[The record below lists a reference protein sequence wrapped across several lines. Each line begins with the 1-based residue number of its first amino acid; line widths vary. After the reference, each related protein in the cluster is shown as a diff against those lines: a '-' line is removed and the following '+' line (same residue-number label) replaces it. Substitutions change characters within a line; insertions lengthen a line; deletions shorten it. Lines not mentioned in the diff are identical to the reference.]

1 MTNNLK
7 DLKKELK
14 SFAKRVK
21 DFKYTDSALITFL
34 LTGMIGI
41 GEVSTNLFSK
51 ENEIEAQTKAINTSI
66 FDLKKD
72 FKRARQENDKLLR
85 NTNLELIQLM
95 EQGDH
100 VTKSPWSSWQ
110 YGANS
115 FYNDWQGRYK
125 GRGDKVKDVKY
136 TRSTGMDKYQYKKRG
151 QVTYGGSTEISFPI
165 EPNAAIPIAAALKP
179 IQPLAKNANLALKVD
194 ISNLPQFKPRTV
206 NDPVEPSAPVLP
218 TPGSF
223 NFSLTGV
230 SNGNG
235 GRTIAF
241 KKTNSNGAIESV
253 ISSGGNFNIVRQSN
267 GTMKYSFRKYSG
279 TSPWGTPEGSITT
292 TSWNNVDDD
301 GTTTS
306 FLGFQKL
313 VGDDSGYA
321 MGLTNTN
328 NLLTNVNNFTSG
340 TTPVIREFVHLDHH
354 SHVAAGGAIAGL
366 TSGTTDPNWDST
378 VSSGSNKTAVLA
390 AYNDVVNNVNA
401 TTLQNSKN
409 SSTASKTS
417 DLFFWMNSGRIVME
431 GKNNVV
437 TNNYDHNGTRN
448 SKSVAANIGDIK
460 IQPYHDNNGYFETSN
475 AVFSLSDGVNG
486 SFSTANN
493 AVRPNGHLAI
503 VYNGSTG
510 NIDLWTS
517 DSAYFLDADGERAMS
532 IINRGS
538 VNVYGQGSVG
548 TYFVKNFKKSIDLQF
563 VSSDFTFDNTKNA
576 VTNGSFKPMTIYGD
590 NSVGYFQNQVK
601 TTTEG
606 NFAVNIGSS
615 GVGNQSFTTNKTS
628 KITTVTGGETNGDL
642 ITNRSVNV
650 TDDAANAKNNPD
662 YIRNSF
668 GILSSSPMTLTS
680 HQIKIYDKTENN
692 VGVMP
697 NANVALDL
705 GGGSI
710 TLEGGNTSK
719 NNVGIYIGSNGG
731 SVKSTGVI
739 DVNNG
744 IGNLAI
750 AAIKNSGA
758 TDVEV
763 NKVNATGT
771 KNSVL
776 IYASNSAKVKADE
789 LNVSGATVENDANT
803 TNKKNSG
810 AVYATTGAKVTINRA
825 GTAAPA
831 TPNIEITGTEF
842 TDQKGTYTGFGLY
855 SNKATIDAQK
865 NNIKVSNA
873 GAAIV
878 SIDGSSTIDLT
889 DSKVEYNGPGY
900 AFFSKNNGNINFTSG
915 TLTLRGNATGYSL
928 PVSGGSPITLTN
940 ATINAFS
947 NDVIV
952 MNLKGVTTYNTSGSK
967 VNGTPLT
974 SFLPTNPINYTEGS
988 TTYNGFKY
996 TVLDDVDVN
1005 IDSAIDKSNSTSTS
1019 DDYIF
1024 SRRVLFQNSRL
1035 NAQANVS
1042 ANLNTKQLS
1051 EIDSSLNMPVG
1062 LAISASS
1069 KSTKTSTT
1077 GITVSN
1083 GVTIESDRTDA
1094 GAGAVG
1100 LYANYGF
1107 INNDGNINV
1116 EQGTGAT
1123 PNAANDNAV
1132 GIYAT
1137 NSTAVNNQANGNI
1150 KVDGKKSIGI
1160 LGLSYRLDDSG
1171 NPVTNAEPFANNPLT
1186 DTTGIVNIVNNGNI
1200 EMNVNDAATSSGTL
1214 GIYIKNNS
1222 LGTGA
1227 YQRTVAQTTAT
1238 NNKTIT
1244 MHGGDN
1250 AIAMAASNGTLTN
1263 AATGTINIEN
1273 SKSAGMFGEESSIL
1287 NNAGTINV
1295 AVTTPAPV
1303 GSESIGMFTQ
1313 DVNTPITTSGTINV
1327 GKNSYGIYGRNVNMN
1342 GGTISVDDNGLGIY
1356 STGPN
1361 VALNSGTINVANN
1374 NAVGVYVQDDK
1385 ASPTPINITGNVNM
1399 NVGSN
1404 QSFGYSLIT
1413 TKPVN
1418 LTTGAGTTATVGDK
1432 SVYIYS
1438 ASPIQAG
1445 SLITNN
1451 STVTTTG
1458 NNGYAIYSLQDAVN
1472 NGTLNLG
1479 SGVGNIGLYSTGGT
1493 ITNTGAINVGP
1504 SNTMTKEFGIGMA
1517 TGYYNDTTTP
1527 PSISNEGTIV
1537 NKGVINVTTPNS
1549 IGMYAV
1555 GSGSKAINETT
1566 GLINLSGPNTIGMY
1580 IDQGATGINY
1590 GTIKTVATGAKMKGV
1605 VLANGGILK
1614 NYGNIEITGPDTMGV
1629 YSDGTGVVTMP
1640 YAEDTDSTRGVTG
1653 HNNSDKAVY
1662 IASATDEKP
1671 EGSVIIKTPPKA
1683 NPQSVM
1689 VRKPDGTLE
1698 SVAIENVDTN
1708 KATPDATVVEVRAG
1722 DSTLL
1727 NDPFKTFD
1735 LNTFSQKGQT
1745 GEITS
1750 LAMYIDT
1757 SGINFTHPIQG
1768 LHYLSGLTDINLIV
1782 GTEATQYSNAKAIEI
1797 GDNILK
1803 PYNDALTGI
1812 TGTLNVNS
1820 SSLTWLAQPV
1830 RNAAGNAIDRVYL
1843 VKVPYTDFASEKD
1856 PDTKNF
1862 LDGLEQRYGVDD
1874 YGDRGERERI
1884 VFNKLNDI
1892 GKGETHIFAQA
1903 VNEMKGYQYSN
1914 TQQRINETGSLL
1926 DKEFTYLH
1934 DQWRNPSKQN
1944 NKIKVFGMRNE
1955 YNTDTAG
1962 VIDNVSNSYGV
1973 AYVHEDE
1980 AVTMGNSQGWYAGA
1994 VNNYYKFK
2002 DLGGSR
2008 ENQTMIKAGIFKT
2021 MSPAG
2026 DHNGNLRWTIAG
2038 DVFAGKNE
2046 MKRRFWVVDD
2056 TFSAKSDYYSYG
2068 AALKTDIGYDIRTSE
2083 RTHIRPYGALKLEY
2097 GRFTDIK
2104 EKDGEIRLKV
2114 DGNDYVS
2121 VKPEAGVEFKYVQPL
2136 AVRTNLSVG
2145 LTAAYTNELGK
2156 INELNKAKVR
2166 YTTADWYNLKNEK
2179 EDRRG
2184 SGKFDLNVGV
2194 DNTRFG
2200 VTANL
2205 GYDTKGENIRG
2216 GLGFRLIY

>member
-165 EPNAAIPIAAALKP
+165 EPNAAIPIAASLKP

-194 ISNLPQFKPRTV
+194 LSGLPAFEPTTV
-206 NDPVEPSAPVLP
+206 AAPVAPSIAAPNPNISVELSI
-218 TPGSF
+218 TSDSRGSGESTRAF
-223 NFSLTGV
+223 GGTGESAFESVAVTEGKLTIESEG
-230 SNGNG
+230 NGNYVRKHTYHATDVVVKQIRSG
-235 GRTIAF
+235 
-241 KKTNSNGAIESV
+241 SV
-253 ISSGGNFNIVRQSN
+253 TSSISSFAYGTKYGG
-267 GTMKYSFRKYSG
+267 
-279 TSPWGTPEGSITT
+279 
-292 TSWNNVDDD
+292 
-301 GTTTS
+301 
-306 FLGFQKL
+306 
-313 VGDDSGYA
+313 
-321 MGLTNTN
+321 
-328 NLLTNVNNFTSG
+328 
-340 TTPVIREFVHLDHH
+340 DH
-354 SHVAAGGAIAGL
+354 I
-366 TSGTTDPNWDST
+366 
-378 VSSGSNKTAVLA
+378 SGSNT
-390 AYNDVVNNVNA
+390 Y
-401 TTLQNSKN
+401 
-409 SSTASKTS
+409 STGNQA
-417 DLFFWMNSGRIVME
+417 FF
-431 GKNNVV
+431 
-437 TNNYDHNGTRN
+437 
-448 SKSVAANIGDIK
+448 
-460 IQPYHDNNGYFETSN
+460 Q
-475 AVFSLSDGVNG
+475 VNG
-486 SFSTANN
+486 SGKFGITLNN
-493 AVRPNGHLAI
+493 ATIDYNSVSATDNDYMAELVHQDVHGGSKMADVQTALTTAGMGSYNTTVFDDIKNTNAI
-503 VYNGSTG
+503 SLNINNDDFYNVFANTG
-510 NIDLWTS
+510 NITIR
-517 DSAYFLDADGERAMS
+517 GEKA
-532 IINRGS
+532 I
-538 VNVYGQGSVG
+538 
-548 TYFVKNFKKSIDLQF
+548 
-563 VSSDFTFDNTKNA
+563 FTHSYKHDDHNT
-576 VTNGSFKPMTIYGD
+576 
-590 NSVGYFQNQVK
+590 
-601 TTTEG
+601 
-606 NFAVNIGSS
+606 
-615 GVGNQSFTTNKTS
+615 
-628 KITTVTGGETNGDL
+628 GETNGVVFNAGKVLLKKREDGKNETQHAVFLVSKDSYVTYGNNEISNQYFYNTGDVTAQTDNTAMFLFVPSNSYPGPGGGIGHRPISVINKGSLNLTGNTTAGIFVNNGNTGVDL
-642 ITNRSVNV
+642 FLNFSDGKSSGSHLQLAHSESANNSKYYNGITGGITNRTTAENSHPLTISGKSSAGLYLPNKGTVVTGQFAVDIQTPGTPQVGLTPSTGSAGIYSVADV
-650 TDDAANAKNNPD
+650 DLQGH
-662 YIRNSF
+662 YIKLGGS
-668 GILSSSPMTLTS
+668 
-680 HQIKIYDKTENN
+680 YN
-692 VGVMP
+692 VGVYP
-697 NANVALDL
+697 APYNGTSNDADIYL
-705 GGGSI
+705 GAGSI
-710 TLEGGNTSK
+710 RLEGGNNNTGIVVKDNYGNVYSESEMVLK
-719 NNVGIYIGSNGG
+719 GGNNNVAIYASKHNSGSSAAVDYDVMVKSIETDTDAMEDGVFVYTESGAKVKTDAAAGGLKIKGKISNGNPVYDG
-731 SVKSTGVI
+731 GTLS
-739 DVNNG
+739 
-744 IGNLAI
+744 
-750 AAIKNSGA
+750 KNSGGVYA
-758 TDVEV
+758 KSGSEVDISQSGSTFGHGTGEYNIDITGARAKDKAGNDTDVYAGFGLFADNATIKANQNIV
-763 NKVNATGT
+763 KATNTAVGAAATGT
-771 KNSVL
+771 NGKVILRDGGVDYEGSG
-776 IYASNSAKVKADE
+776 YA
-789 LNVSGATVENDANT
+789 
-803 TNKKNSG
+803 
-810 AVYATTGAKVTINRA
+810 
-825 GTAAPA
+825 
-831 TPNIEITGTEF
+831 
-842 TDQKGTYTGFGLY
+842 LY
-855 SNKATIDAQK
+855 S
-865 NNIKVSNA
+865 
-873 GAAIV
+873 
-878 SIDGSSTIDLT
+878 DGSGQI
-889 DSKVEYNGPGY
+889 EFQG
-900 AFFSKNNGNINFTSG
+900 G
-915 TLTLRGNATGYSL
+915 TLTLGGNATGYIRDMANPNTVQFDNKTNIDVKSDGVILMDLRGISSL
-928 PVSGGSPITLTN
+928 DSLNLDNKFRGAGGFLSGANITPGS
-940 ATINAFS
+940 NAFKYKYA
-947 NDVIV
+947 VIDGITFNV
-952 MNLKGVTTYNTSGSK
+952 NSDLDKG
-967 VNGTPLT
+967 
-974 SFLPTNPINYTEGS
+974 
-988 TTYNGFKY
+988 
-996 TVLDDVDVN
+996 D
-1005 IDSAIDKSNSTSTS
+1005 ATSTS
-1019 DDYIF
+1019 DGYIYA
-1024 SRRVLFQNSRL
+1024 RRLLLQNSEINV
-1035 NAQANVS
+1035 NAGKNVT
-1042 ANLNTKQLS
+1042 ANL
-1051 EIDSSLNMPVG
+1051 SSADLTSIGGANIPVG
-1062 LAISASS
+1062 IAVAASS
-1069 KSTKTSTT
+1069 NSKVPANNKT
-1077 GITVSN
+1077 G
-1083 GVTIESDRTDA
+1083 
-1094 GAGAVG
+1094 
-1100 LYANYGF
+1100 
-1107 INNDGNINV
+1107 INNDGNVTVNRTDSGNGGVGLYVNYGHINNNASGKV
-1116 EQGTGAT
+1116 EVEAT
-1123 PNAANDNAV
+1123 KNNPHAV
-1132 GIYAT
+1132 GIYGT
-1137 NSTAVNNQANGNI
+1137 NSTPIVNAG
-1150 KVDGKKSIGI
+1150 KVTVGGDKSFGI
-1160 LGLSYRLDDSG
+1160 LGLSYRINNAGVRVDPTTEAYYDPALAAAPNNKYGKVDI
-1171 NPVTNAEPFANNPLT
+1171 TNASGGEITMNK
-1186 DTTGIVNIVNNGNI
+1186 DTAV
-1200 EMNVNDAATSSGTL
+1200 
-1214 GIYIKNNS
+1214 GIYAYNNS
-1222 LGTGA
+1222 LGIGNNNERGA
-1227 YQRTVAQTTAT
+1227 GDVKAT
-1238 NNKTIT
+1238 NAAGGTIT
-1244 MHGGDN
+1244 MNGGN
-1250 AIAMAASNGTLTN
+1250 NSIAMGTSRGTLT
-1263 AATGTINIEN
+1263 
-1273 SKSAGMFGEESSIL
+1273 
-1287 NNAGTINV
+1287 NAGTINV
-1295 AVTTPAPV
+1295 NGTVSAGMYATDKSSMENTSTGVINVAATTV

-1313 DVNTPITTSGTINV
+1313 DIDTPITTSGTINV

-1884 VFNKLNDI
+1884 VFNKLNGI

>member
-115 FYNDWQGRYK
+115 FYNDWHGHYK

-179 IQPLAKNANLALKVD
+179 IPPTTRNVNLALKVD
-194 ISNLPQFKPRTV
+194 LSGLPAFEPTTV
-206 NDPVEPSAPVLP
+206 MPPVTPKINAPNPQLTINVSV
-218 TPGSF
+218 PGHSRGSGEAF
-223 NFSLTGV
+223 RAFQDNGDSIVESTGIT
-230 SNGNG
+230 G
-235 GRTIAF
+235 GKIKIKR
-241 KKTNSNGAIESV
+241 
-253 ISSGGNFNIVRQSN
+253 SN
-267 GTMKYSFRKYSG
+267 GTSYDYVATGVKVLDINGESPV
-279 TSPWGTPEGSITT
+279 TS
-292 TSWNNVDDD
+292 V
-301 GTTTS
+301 
-306 FLGFQKL
+306 
-313 VGDDSGYA
+313 
-321 MGLTNTN
+321 
-328 NLLTNVNNFTSG
+328 
-340 TTPVIREFVHLDHH
+340 
-354 SHVAAGGAIAGL
+354 AGGL
-366 TSGTTDPNWDST
+366 GTI
-378 VSSGSNKTAVLA
+378 
-390 AYNDVVNNVNA
+390 YNPFNH
-401 TTLQNSKN
+401 TN
-409 SSTASKTS
+409 SSA
-417 DLFFWMNSGRIVME
+417 
-431 GKNNVV
+431 
-437 TNNYDHNGTRN
+437 
-448 SKSVAANIGDIK
+448 
-460 IQPYHDNNGYFETSN
+460 
-475 AVFSLSDGVNG
+475 
-486 SFSTANN
+486 TANN
-493 AVRPNGHLAI
+493 AFFQINGDHSGVLHAMTTNNSDI
-503 VYNGSTG
+503 DYVVLDDGDTIQELVHQDVHDG
-510 NIDLWTS
+510 VDKAKVEIQLTKAGVTNIS
-517 DSAYFLDADGERAMS
+517 
-532 IINRGS
+532 
-538 VNVYGQGSVG
+538 
-548 TYFVKNFKKSIDLQF
+548 
-563 VSSDFTFDNTKNA
+563 SSDFDDVYNTNAYVVSKLVDDRYNVFANGGTVNIEGPHSVFSNSYKHVSGVHGQGVIMNGGTINLNGTDKNRAIFSVTEDTDDTDMAGTQYYYNTGTLNVNSSESA
-576 VTNGSFKPMTIYGD
+576 VLATSPNKKRPVAFINRNSINLNSSNSAGILIGLDGNTDTGINLHLNFSDAKSTRAQTQISATNYKSDDMPDSKNKNLYVNALDTKGIVDRATAVSKSHPLVVKGSSSAGIYTSTR
-590 NSVGYFQNQVK
+590 NSFINGQ
-601 TTTEG
+601 
-606 NFAVNIGSS
+606 FAVN
-615 GVGNQSFTTNKTS
+615 
-628 KITTVTGGETNGDL
+628 
-642 ITNRSVNV
+642 
-650 TDDAANAKNNPD
+650 
-662 YIRNSF
+662 
-668 GILSSSPMTLTS
+668 LSSTS
-680 HQIKIYDKTENN
+680 SSSAGIYSSSSMDLQGHYIKVEGSNN
-692 VGVMP
+692 VGVYP
-697 NANVALDL
+697 IDTSTYFL
-705 GGGSI
+705 GNGSI
-710 TLEGGNTSK
+710 ELTGGVKNTGIVINHSATGIPKVANGYVYSASEMVLNGGKENMAIYAEGHGTNTNDVVVKSIETGTDTQDNVFVFADNGAKVRVGLKTGGATPTVDGGLKVKANLSTNPTYNATAGTLSS
-719 NNVGIYIGSNGG
+719 NVGGVYAKGTN
-731 SVKSTGVI
+731 TGV
-739 DVNNG
+739 DVSLTKATTDYNVDITGKVASNNPNVYG
-744 IGNLAI
+744 GFGLFAQNG
-750 AAIKNSGA
+750 AAIKADYNKIKATDTGVGVAAVGTNSNIDLTKGEVNYAGSGYALYTSDSGDITLNDGNLVLGGNAVGYIKDTGPNGVRMNTGSKIDVQSDGVILMDLRVPGPLNSTNLDNQFTGGTGYLSGA
-758 TDVEV
+758 TI
-763 NKVNATGT
+763 T
-771 KNSVL
+771 
-776 IYASNSAKVKADE
+776 
-789 LNVSGATVENDANT
+789 AN
-803 TNKKNSG
+803 
-810 AVYATTGAKVTINRA
+810 
-825 GTAAPA
+825 
-831 TPNIEITGTEF
+831 
-842 TDQKGTYTGFGLY
+842 
-855 SNKATIDAQK
+855 SNKYKYKYA
-865 NNIKVSNA
+865 V
-873 GAAIV
+873 
-878 SIDGSSTIDLT
+878 IDG
-889 DSKVEYNGPGY
+889 
-900 AFFSKNNGNINFTSG
+900 
-915 TLTLRGNATGYSL
+915 
-928 PVSGGSPITLTN
+928 IT
-940 ATINAFS
+940 F
-947 NDVIV
+947 
-952 MNLKGVTTYNTSGSK
+952 
-967 VNGTPLT
+967 
-974 SFLPTNPINYTEGS
+974 
-988 TTYNGFKY
+988 
-996 TVLDDVDVN
+996 N
-1005 IDSAIDKSNSTSTS
+1005 IDSDIDKGDSTSTS
-1019 DDYIF
+1019 DGYVF
-1024 SRRVLFQNSRL
+1024 TRRLLLQNSEINV
-1035 NAQANVS
+1035 NAGKNVT
-1042 ANLNTKQLS
+1042 ANL
-1051 EIDSSLNMPVG
+1051 SSADLTSIGGANIPVG
-1062 LAISASS
+1062 LAIAASS
-1069 KSTKTSTT
+1069 KSKVPANNKT
-1077 GITVSN
+1077 G
-1083 GVTIESDRTDA
+1083 
-1094 GAGAVG
+1094 
-1100 LYANYGF
+1100 
-1107 INNDGNINV
+1107 INNDGNVTVNRTDSGNGGVGLYVNYGHINNNASGKV
-1116 EQGTGAT
+1116 EVETT
-1123 PNAANDNAV
+1123 KNNPHAV
-1132 GIYAT
+1132 GIYGT
-1137 NSTAVNNQANGNI
+1137 NSTPIVNAG
-1150 KVDGKKSIGI
+1150 KVTVGGDKSFGI
-1160 LGLSYRLDDSG
+1160 LGLSYRINNAGVRVDPTTEAYYDPALAAAPNNKYGKVDI
-1171 NPVTNAEPFANNPLT
+1171 TNASGGEITMNK
-1186 DTTGIVNIVNNGNI
+1186 DTAV
-1200 EMNVNDAATSSGTL
+1200 
-1214 GIYIKNNS
+1214 GIYAYNNS
-1222 LGTGA
+1222 LGIGNNNERA
-1227 YQRTVAQTTAT
+1227 ASDVKAT
-1238 NNKTIT
+1238 NAAGGTIT
-1244 MHGGDN
+1244 MNGGN
-1250 AIAMAASNGTLTN
+1250 NSIAMGTSRGTLT
-1263 AATGTINIEN
+1263 
-1273 SKSAGMFGEESSIL
+1273 
-1287 NNAGTINV
+1287 NAGTINV
-1295 AVTTPAPV
+1295 NGTVSAGMYATDKSSMENTSTGVINVAVTTV

-1313 DVNTPITTSGTINV
+1313 DIDTPITTSGTINV

-2068 AALKTDIGYDIRTSE
+2068 AALKTDLGYDIRTSE

>member
-165 EPNAAIPIAAALKP
+165 EPNAAIPIAASLKP
-179 IQPLAKNANLALKVD
+179 IPPTTRNVNLALKVD
-194 ISNLPQFKPRTV
+194 LSGLPAFEPTTV
-206 NDPVEPSAPVLP
+206 MPPVTPSITAPNPSINPVLNIQG
-218 TPGSF
+218 GSRGSEESTLA
-223 NFSLTGV
+223 FSTSGDAVFESVAVTSGYLDVKMYGNEQYNRTSKYDATGV
-230 SNGNG
+230 MVKDIQATPS
-235 GRTIAF
+235 TI
-241 KKTNSNGAIESV
+241 NSKDAN
-253 ISSGGNFNIVRQSN
+253 
-267 GTMKYSFRKYSG
+267 
-279 TSPWGTPEGSITT
+279 
-292 TSWNNVDDD
+292 
-301 GTTTS
+301 
-306 FLGFQKL
+306 FLGFNSVTTHSGFSSSSNNAFFQ
-313 VGDDSGYA
+313 VNGDRHFGITINGAKIDYVAIGPFNGYPDDLA
-321 MGLTNTN
+321 EVVHQDMHE
-328 NLLTNVNNFTSG
+328 G
-340 TTPVIREFVHLDHH
+340 TT
-354 SHVAAGGAIAGL
+354 
-366 TSGTTDPNWDST
+366 
-378 VSSGSNKTAVLA
+378 
-390 AYNDVVNNVNA
+390 
-401 TTLQNSKN
+401 
-409 SSTASKTS
+409 
-417 DLFFWMNSGRIVME
+417 
-431 GKNNVV
+431 
-437 TNNYDHNGTRN
+437 
-448 SKSVAANIGDIK
+448 
-460 IQPYHDNNGYFETSN
+460 
-475 AVFSLSDGVNG
+475 
-486 SFSTANN
+486 
-493 AVRPNGHLAI
+493 
-503 VYNGSTG
+503 
-510 NIDLWTS
+510 
-517 DSAYFLDADGERAMS
+517 
-532 IINRGS
+532 S
-538 VNVYGQGSVG
+538 VNVENAIGKAALTDITKSDFQDITKIVMTNDKPDMYGLFANSGEINISG
-548 TYFVKNFKKSIDLQF
+548 PKSI
-563 VSSDFTFDNTKNA
+563 FTNSYNHGGGNGVILNA
-576 VTNGSFKPMTIYGD
+576 GKINLNGSDT
-590 NSVGYFQNQVK
+590 NR
-601 TTTEG
+601 
-606 NFAVNIGSS
+606 AVFLLSPAVSNNS
-615 GVGNQSFTTNKTS
+615 GVGNQYKAYQQYYNTSNGSVNMQPSNSAMFLLVPSYKRPVSITNKGSMTLDGDSSVGIFANNGSTGVNLNLNFSTATS
-628 KITTVTGGETNGDL
+628 AGTTALSGHSETGNNGNSINGLTGGITSRATALTDAKVMTVKGKSSAGIYMPNNSSFIHGQFAVDVQTQATIPTEGSAGIYSKSPIDLQGHYIKLTNGKYNVG
-642 ITNRSVNV
+642 TYPVNGAV
-650 TDDAANAKNNPD
+650 HYLGAGSIELNGGENNTGIVAKNNG
-662 YIRNSF
+662 RVFSE
-668 GILSSSPMTLTS
+668 SEMALT
-680 HQIKIYDKTENN
+680 
-692 VGVMP
+692 
-697 NANVALDL
+697 
-705 GGGSI
+705 GG
-710 TLEGGNTSK
+710 K
-719 NNVGIYIGSNGG
+719 NNVAIYAEGHTGNVNDVEVKSIETVGAPQEDSVFIYAQGGAKVKTDAAAGGLKIKGTISAGTNNFSSGTSKLDKNVGGVYANGG
-731 SVKSTGVI
+731 GNSSYTTDISQTKTNTFMGANDYNIDITGAAATNNSNVYAGFGIFANNSKVNAEYNKVKATNTGVAVAATSGGYVNLDHGEANYTGSGYALYTEGNGDITLNDGNLVLGGNAVGYIKDTGSGSHGVHMNTGSKIDVQSDGVILMDLRVPGPLNSTNLDNQFTASTGY
-739 DVNNG
+739 
-744 IGNLAI
+744 L
-750 AAIKNSGA
+750 SGA
-758 TDVEV
+758 TI
-763 NKVNATGT
+763 T
-771 KNSVL
+771 
-776 IYASNSAKVKADE
+776 
-789 LNVSGATVENDANT
+789 AN
-803 TNKKNSG
+803 
-810 AVYATTGAKVTINRA
+810 
-825 GTAAPA
+825 
-831 TPNIEITGTEF
+831 
-842 TDQKGTYTGFGLY
+842 
-855 SNKATIDAQK
+855 SNKYKYKYA
-865 NNIKVSNA
+865 V
-873 GAAIV
+873 
-878 SIDGSSTIDLT
+878 IDG
-889 DSKVEYNGPGY
+889 
-900 AFFSKNNGNINFTSG
+900 
-915 TLTLRGNATGYSL
+915 
-928 PVSGGSPITLTN
+928 IT
-940 ATINAFS
+940 F
-947 NDVIV
+947 
-952 MNLKGVTTYNTSGSK
+952 
-967 VNGTPLT
+967 
-974 SFLPTNPINYTEGS
+974 
-988 TTYNGFKY
+988 
-996 TVLDDVDVN
+996 N
-1005 IDSAIDKSNSTSTS
+1005 IDSDIDKGDSTSTS
-1019 DDYIF
+1019 DGYVF
-1024 SRRVLFQNSRL
+1024 TRRLLLQNSEINV
-1035 NAQANVS
+1035 NAGKNVT
-1042 ANLNTKQLS
+1042 ANL
-1051 EIDSSLNMPVG
+1051 SSADLTSIGGPQIPVG
-1062 LAISASS
+1062 LAIAASS
-1069 KSTKTSTT
+1069 NSKVPANNKT
-1077 GITVSN
+1077 G
-1083 GVTIESDRTDA
+1083 
-1094 GAGAVG
+1094 
-1100 LYANYGF
+1100 
-1107 INNDGNINV
+1107 INNDGNVTVNRTDSGNGGVGLYVNYGHINNNASGKV
-1116 EQGTGAT
+1116 EVETT
-1123 PNAANDNAV
+1123 KNNPHAV
-1132 GIYAT
+1132 GIYGT
-1137 NSTAVNNQANGNI
+1137 NSTPIVNAG
-1150 KVDGKKSIGI
+1150 KVTVGGDKSFGI
-1160 LGLSYRLDDSG
+1160 LGLSYRIDNSG
-1171 NPVTNAEPFANNPLT
+1171 TRVDPTTEAYYDPALAAAPNNKYGRVDITNASGGEITMNK
-1186 DTTGIVNIVNNGNI
+1186 DTAV
-1200 EMNVNDAATSSGTL
+1200 
-1214 GIYIKNNS
+1214 GIYAYNNS
-1222 LGTGA
+1222 LGIGNNNERGA
-1227 YQRTVAQTTAT
+1227 GDVKAT
-1238 NNKTIT
+1238 NAAGGTIT
-1244 MHGGDN
+1244 MNGGN
-1250 AIAMAASNGTLTN
+1250 NSIAMGTSRGTLT
-1263 AATGTINIEN
+1263 
-1273 SKSAGMFGEESSIL
+1273 
-1287 NNAGTINV
+1287 NAGTINV
-1295 AVTTPAPV
+1295 NGTVSAGMYATDKSSMENTSTGVINVAATKV
-1303 GSESIGMFTQ
+1303 RSESIGMFTQ
-1313 DVNTPITTSGTINV
+1313 DVDTPITTSGTINV

-1385 ASPTPINITGNVNM
+1385 VSPTPINITGNVNM

-1451 STVTTTG
+1451 STVNTTG

-1504 SNTMTKEFGIGMA
+1504 SNTTTKEFGIGMA

-1782 GTEATQYSNAKAIEI
+1782 GSEATQYSNAKAIEI

-2046 MKRRFWVVDD
+2046 MKRRFWIVDD

>member
-1 MTNNLK
+1 
-7 DLKKELK
+7 
-14 SFAKRVK
+14 
-21 DFKYTDSALITFL
+21 
-34 LTGMIGI
+34 
-41 GEVSTNLFSK
+41 
-51 ENEIEAQTKAINTSI
+51 
-66 FDLKKD
+66 
-72 FKRARQENDKLLR
+72 
-85 NTNLELIQLM
+85 
-95 EQGDH
+95 
-100 VTKSPWSSWQ
+100 
-110 YGANS
+110 
-115 FYNDWQGRYK
+115 
-125 GRGDKVKDVKY
+125 
-136 TRSTGMDKYQYKKRG
+136 
-151 QVTYGGSTEISFPI
+151 
-165 EPNAAIPIAAALKP
+165 
-179 IQPLAKNANLALKVD
+179 
-194 ISNLPQFKPRTV
+194 
-206 NDPVEPSAPVLP
+206 
-218 TPGSF
+218 
-223 NFSLTGV
+223 
-230 SNGNG
+230 
-235 GRTIAF
+235 
-241 KKTNSNGAIESV
+241 
-253 ISSGGNFNIVRQSN
+253 
-267 GTMKYSFRKYSG
+267 
-279 TSPWGTPEGSITT
+279 
-292 TSWNNVDDD
+292 
-301 GTTTS
+301 
-306 FLGFQKL
+306 
-313 VGDDSGYA
+313 
-321 MGLTNTN
+321 
-328 NLLTNVNNFTSG
+328 
-340 TTPVIREFVHLDHH
+340 
-354 SHVAAGGAIAGL
+354 
-366 TSGTTDPNWDST
+366 
-378 VSSGSNKTAVLA
+378 
-390 AYNDVVNNVNA
+390 
-401 TTLQNSKN
+401 
-409 SSTASKTS
+409 
-417 DLFFWMNSGRIVME
+417 
-431 GKNNVV
+431 
-437 TNNYDHNGTRN
+437 
-448 SKSVAANIGDIK
+448 
-460 IQPYHDNNGYFETSN
+460 
-475 AVFSLSDGVNG
+475 
-486 SFSTANN
+486 
-493 AVRPNGHLAI
+493 
-503 VYNGSTG
+503 
-510 NIDLWTS
+510 
-517 DSAYFLDADGERAMS
+517 
-532 IINRGS
+532 
-538 VNVYGQGSVG
+538 
-548 TYFVKNFKKSIDLQF
+548 
-563 VSSDFTFDNTKNA
+563 
-576 VTNGSFKPMTIYGD
+576 
-590 NSVGYFQNQVK
+590 
-601 TTTEG
+601 
-606 NFAVNIGSS
+606 
-615 GVGNQSFTTNKTS
+615 
-628 KITTVTGGETNGDL
+628 
-642 ITNRSVNV
+642 
-650 TDDAANAKNNPD
+650 
-662 YIRNSF
+662 
-668 GILSSSPMTLTS
+668 
-680 HQIKIYDKTENN
+680 
-692 VGVMP
+692 
-697 NANVALDL
+697 
-705 GGGSI
+705 
-710 TLEGGNTSK
+710 
-719 NNVGIYIGSNGG
+719 
-731 SVKSTGVI
+731 
-739 DVNNG
+739 
-744 IGNLAI
+744 
-750 AAIKNSGA
+750 
-758 TDVEV
+758 
-763 NKVNATGT
+763 
-771 KNSVL
+771 
-776 IYASNSAKVKADE
+776 
-789 LNVSGATVENDANT
+789 
-803 TNKKNSG
+803 
-810 AVYATTGAKVTINRA
+810 
-825 GTAAPA
+825 
-831 TPNIEITGTEF
+831 
-842 TDQKGTYTGFGLY
+842 
-855 SNKATIDAQK
+855 
-865 NNIKVSNA
+865 
-873 GAAIV
+873 
-878 SIDGSSTIDLT
+878 
-889 DSKVEYNGPGY
+889 
-900 AFFSKNNGNINFTSG
+900 
-915 TLTLRGNATGYSL
+915 
-928 PVSGGSPITLTN
+928 
-940 ATINAFS
+940 
-947 NDVIV
+947 
-952 MNLKGVTTYNTSGSK
+952 
-967 VNGTPLT
+967 
-974 SFLPTNPINYTEGS
+974 
-988 TTYNGFKY
+988 
-996 TVLDDVDVN
+996 
-1005 IDSAIDKSNSTSTS
+1005 
-1019 DDYIF
+1019 
-1024 SRRVLFQNSRL
+1024 
-1035 NAQANVS
+1035 
-1042 ANLNTKQLS
+1042 
-1051 EIDSSLNMPVG
+1051 
-1062 LAISASS
+1062 
-1069 KSTKTSTT
+1069 
-1077 GITVSN
+1077 
-1083 GVTIESDRTDA
+1083 
-1094 GAGAVG
+1094 
-1100 LYANYGF
+1100 
-1107 INNDGNINV
+1107 
-1116 EQGTGAT
+1116 
-1123 PNAANDNAV
+1123 
-1132 GIYAT
+1132 
-1137 NSTAVNNQANGNI
+1137 
-1150 KVDGKKSIGI
+1150 
-1160 LGLSYRLDDSG
+1160 
-1171 NPVTNAEPFANNPLT
+1171 
-1186 DTTGIVNIVNNGNI
+1186 
-1200 EMNVNDAATSSGTL
+1200 
-1214 GIYIKNNS
+1214 
-1222 LGTGA
+1222 
-1227 YQRTVAQTTAT
+1227 
-1238 NNKTIT
+1238 
-1244 MHGGDN
+1244 
-1250 AIAMAASNGTLTN
+1250 
-1263 AATGTINIEN
+1263 
-1273 SKSAGMFGEESSIL
+1273 
-1287 NNAGTINV
+1287 
-1295 AVTTPAPV
+1295 
-1303 GSESIGMFTQ
+1303 MFTQ
-1313 DVNTPITTSGTINV
+1313 DINTPITTSGTINV

-1566 GLINLSGPNTIGMY
+1566 GVINLSGPNTIGMY

-2068 AALKTDIGYDIRTSE
+2068 AALKTDLGYDIRTSE

>member
-179 IQPLAKNANLALKVD
+179 IPPTTRNVNLALKVD
-194 ISNLPQFKPRTV
+194 LSGLPAFEPATVMPPVTPSIDAPNPNINLSLNIKGNSRGSYEARRAFNTNGQAVFSDVAVTKGRFEVETDGLGEVNRTSKFSANNVEVVQIYNNNTLNDSPAVVGGTTYGYGANQTIPTKITSVRNNAFFQVNGNTSSGPSFGITLNGADVDYVATNNVNHSTSNGDMAELVHQDVHSGSKMIDVKAAFNKAWSGISYYSTV
-206 NDPVEPSAPVLP
+206 LDDISKTNANSSKVAVDDLYNVFANTGNITIKGERAIFSQSYKHTNYSTSSGEANGIIFNNNKITLEKRNDGKAETEHVVFLVSPATDEYNKNNQYFYN
-218 TPGSF
+218 G
-223 NFSLTGV
+223 
-230 SNGNG
+230 SNGNV
-235 GRTIAF
+235 IA
-241 KKTNSNGAIESV
+241 E
-253 ISSGGNFNIVRQSN
+253 
-267 GTMKYSFRKYSG
+267 
-279 TSPWGTPEGSITT
+279 
-292 TSWNNVDDD
+292 
-301 GTTTS
+301 
-306 FLGFQKL
+306 
-313 VGDDSGYA
+313 
-321 MGLTNTN
+321 
-328 NLLTNVNNFTSG
+328 
-340 TTPVIREFVHLDHH
+340 
-354 SHVAAGGAIAGL
+354 
-366 TSGTTDPNWDST
+366 TD
-378 VSSGSNKTAVLA
+378 KTAMFLFVPNRRR
-390 AYNDVVNNVNA
+390 YINVINKGN
-401 TTLQNSKN
+401 LK
-409 SSTASKTS
+409 
-417 DLFFWMNSGRIVME
+417 L
-431 GKNNVV
+431 
-437 TNNYDHNGTRN
+437 
-448 SKSVAANIGDIK
+448 
-460 IQPYHDNNGYFETSN
+460 
-475 AVFSLSDGVNG
+475 
-486 SFSTANN
+486 
-493 AVRPNGHLAI
+493 
-503 VYNGSTG
+503 TG
-510 NIDLWTS
+510 NITAGLFPNNEDL
-517 DSAYFLDADGERAMS
+517 G
-532 IINRGS
+532 
-538 VNVYGQGSVG
+538 
-548 TYFVKNFKKSIDLQF
+548 IDLF
-563 VSSDFTFDNTKNA
+563 LNF
-576 VTNGSFKPMTIYGD
+576 GD
-590 NSVGYFQNQVK
+590 GTS
-601 TTTEG
+601 
-606 NFAVNIGSS
+606 A
-615 GVGNQSFTTNKTS
+615 GNQLQLAHSESAHNGKYYNE
-628 KITTVTGGETNGDL
+628 ITGG
-642 ITNRSVNV
+642 ITNRTTAENNSHPLVIAGKSSAGLYLPNKNSVV
-650 TDDAANAKNNPD
+650 TGQFAVDVQTSGGATDGSAGIYAADDVD
-662 YIRNSF
+662 LQGHYIK
-668 GILSSSPMTLTS
+668 LSGS
-680 HQIKIYDKTENN
+680 NN
-692 VGVMP
+692 VGVVP
-697 NANVALDL
+697 AKVNVYDTSHVKTGTAYNDANIYL
-705 GGGSI
+705 GAGSI
-710 TLEGGNTSK
+710 RLEGGNHNT
-719 NNVGIYIGSNGG
+719 GI
-731 SVKSTGVI
+731 VV
-739 DVNNG
+739 
-744 IGNLAI
+744 
-750 AAIKNSGA
+750 KNSGGN
-758 TDVEV
+758 V
-763 NKVNATGT
+763 GT
-771 KNSVL
+771 VYSESEMVL
-776 IYASNSAKVKADE
+776 KGGNNNVAIYASGHNSARNTPDVTVKSIETDTDAMEDGVFVYTENSAKVKTDDAAGGLKIKGKISNGSPIYTTTLDK
-789 LNVSGATVENDANT
+789 NVG
-803 TNKKNSG
+803 G
-810 AVYATTGAKVTINRA
+810 VYAKNGSEVDISQATGNKFGHGSGEYNVNITGARA
-825 GTAAPA
+825 KDAAG
-831 TPNIEITGTEF
+831 NN
-842 TDQKGTYTGFGLY
+842 TDVYAGFGLFAD
-855 SNKATIDAQK
+855 NATIKANLNTVKATNTA
-865 NNIKVSNA
+865 V
-873 GAAIV
+873 GAAATGTNGKVILRDGGV
-878 SIDGSSTIDLT
+878 DYEGSGYALYSDGSGQI
-889 DSKVEYNGPGY
+889 EFQG
-900 AFFSKNNGNINFTSG
+900 G
-915 TLTLRGNATGYSL
+915 TLTLGGNATGYIRDMAN
-928 PVSGGSPITLTN
+928 P
-940 ATINAFS
+940 
-947 NDVIV
+947 
-952 MNLKGVTTYNTSGSK
+952 NTVQFDNK
-967 VNGTPLT
+967 T
-974 SFLPTNPINYTEGS
+974 
-988 TTYNGFKY
+988 
-996 TVLDDVDVN
+996 N
-1005 IDSAIDKSNSTSTS
+1005 IDVKSDGVILMDLRGITSLDSLNLDNKFRGAGGFLSGANITPGSNAYKYKYAVIDGITFNVNSDLDKGDATSTS
-1019 DDYIF
+1019 DGYIYA
-1024 SRRVLFQNSRL
+1024 RRLLLQNSEINV
-1035 NAQANVS
+1035 NAGKNVT
-1042 ANLNTKQLS
+1042 ANL
-1051 EIDSSLNMPVG
+1051 SSADLTSIGGPQIPVG
-1062 LAISASS
+1062 LAIAASS
-1069 KSTKTSTT
+1069 KSKTTNKT
-1077 GITVSN
+1077 
-1083 GVTIESDRTDA
+1083 A
-1094 GAGAVG
+1094 
-1100 LYANYGF
+1100 
-1107 INNDGNINV
+1107 INNDGNVTVNRTDSGNGGVGLYVNYGHINNNASGKV
-1116 EQGTGAT
+1116 EVETT
-1123 PNAANDNAV
+1123 KNNPHAV
-1132 GIYAT
+1132 GIYGT
-1137 NSTAVNNQANGNI
+1137 NSTPIVNAG
-1150 KVDGKKSIGI
+1150 KVTVGGDKSFGI
-1160 LGLSYRLDDSG
+1160 LGLSYRINNAGVRVDPTTEAYYDPALAAAPNNKYGKVDI
-1171 NPVTNAEPFANNPLT
+1171 TNASGGEITMNK
-1186 DTTGIVNIVNNGNI
+1186 DTAV
-1200 EMNVNDAATSSGTL
+1200 
-1214 GIYIKNNS
+1214 GIYAYNNS
-1222 LGTGA
+1222 LGIGNNNERGA
-1227 YQRTVAQTTAT
+1227 GDVKAT
-1238 NNKTIT
+1238 NAAGGTIT
-1244 MHGGDN
+1244 MNGGN
-1250 AIAMAASNGTLTN
+1250 NSIAMGTSRGTLT
-1263 AATGTINIEN
+1263 
-1273 SKSAGMFGEESSIL
+1273 
-1287 NNAGTINV
+1287 NAGTINV
-1295 AVTTPAPV
+1295 NGTVSAGMYATDKSSMENTSTGVINVAATKV

-1313 DVNTPITTSGTINV
+1313 DIDTPITTSGTINV

>member
-115 FYNDWQGRYK
+115 FYNDWHGHYK

-165 EPNAAIPIAAALKP
+165 EPNAAIPIAASLKP

-194 ISNLPQFKPRTV
+194 LSGLPAFEPTTVMPPVTPNIDAPSPSINLSLNINSDSRGSGESTRAFAPNGNSVMESVGVKGDLIRITADKNANYGRTHTYDVTNIQVVDIQSSANSPTTSSSLNGGFSYGKSYTQSGLVSTGIASAYTGNQAFFQVNGSNNFGVTLNAANIEYKSQDIDDSTHMAELVHQDMHGGTTSTNVNDAINKFADPKITTTDFDDIVNTVMTSNKPTDYGLFANSGNIDISGDRALFTHSYNHGGGQGVILNAGTV
-206 NDPVEPSAPVLP
+206 NLNGTDKGHVVFLVSTDDSNNDAYQQYYNTKNGIVNMHTPESAMFLLVPDGKRYISIANK
-218 TPGSF
+218 GSMTLDGDSSVGIF
-223 NFSLTGV
+223 ANNGSTGVNLNLNFSTATSAGMGSITSHTESKNKNENINSLTGGITSRATALTDAKV
-230 SNGNG
+230 MTVKGKSSAGLYMPNDSSFIHGQFAVDVQTQATRPNEGSAGIYSASPIDLQGHYIKLTNGKYNVGTYPVGGAVHYLGAGSIELNG
-235 GRTIAF
+235 GENNTGIVA
-241 KKTNSNGAIESV
+241 K
-253 ISSGGNFNIVRQSN
+253 SGGRVLSESE
-267 GTMKYSFRKYSG
+267 M
-279 TSPWGTPEGSITT
+279 
-292 TSWNNVDDD
+292 
-301 GTTTS
+301 
-306 FLGFQKL
+306 
-313 VGDDSGYA
+313 A
-321 MGLTNTN
+321 LT
-328 NLLTNVNNFTSG
+328 G
-340 TTPVIREFVHLDHH
+340 
-354 SHVAAGGAIAGL
+354 
-366 TSGTTDPNWDST
+366 
-378 VSSGSNKTAVLA
+378 
-390 AYNDVVNNVNA
+390 
-401 TTLQNSKN
+401 
-409 SSTASKTS
+409 
-417 DLFFWMNSGRIVME
+417 
-431 GKNNVV
+431 GKNNVAIYADGHSGSYTSNNNDV
-437 TNNYDHNGTRN
+437 EVKSIETVGAPQEDSVFIYAQGGAKVKTDAAAGGLKIKGTISAGTNNFDSGTSKLDKNVGGVHANGGGNSPYTTDTSQTQTNTFMGANDYNIDITGAAATNNPNVYAGFGIFANN
-448 SKSVAANIGDIK
+448 SKVNAEYNKVKATNTGVAVAATSGGYVNLDHGEANYTGSGYALYTEGNGDITLN
-460 IQPYHDNNGYFETSN
+460 DGNLVLGGN
-475 AVFSLSDGVNG
+475 AVGYIKEAGSHGVHMNTGSKIDVQSDGVILMDLRVPGPLN
-486 SFSTANN
+486 STNLDNQFTA
-493 AVRPNGHLAI
+493 
-503 VYNGSTG
+503 STG
-510 NIDLWTS
+510 YL
-517 DSAYFLDADGERAMS
+517 
-532 IINRGS
+532 
-538 VNVYGQGSVG
+538 
-548 TYFVKNFKKSIDLQF
+548 
-563 VSSDFTFDNTKNA
+563 
-576 VTNGSFKPMTIYGD
+576 
-590 NSVGYFQNQVK
+590 
-601 TTTEG
+601 
-606 NFAVNIGSS
+606 
-615 GVGNQSFTTNKTS
+615 
-628 KITTVTGGETNGDL
+628 
-642 ITNRSVNV
+642 
-650 TDDAANAKNNPD
+650 
-662 YIRNSF
+662 
-668 GILSSSPMTLTS
+668 
-680 HQIKIYDKTENN
+680 
-692 VGVMP
+692 
-697 NANVALDL
+697 
-705 GGGSI
+705 
-710 TLEGGNTSK
+710 
-719 NNVGIYIGSNGG
+719 
-731 SVKSTGVI
+731 
-739 DVNNG
+739 
-744 IGNLAI
+744 
-750 AAIKNSGA
+750 SGA
-758 TDVEV
+758 TI
-763 NKVNATGT
+763 T
-771 KNSVL
+771 
-776 IYASNSAKVKADE
+776 
-789 LNVSGATVENDANT
+789 AN
-803 TNKKNSG
+803 
-810 AVYATTGAKVTINRA
+810 
-825 GTAAPA
+825 
-831 TPNIEITGTEF
+831 
-842 TDQKGTYTGFGLY
+842 
-855 SNKATIDAQK
+855 SNKYKYKYA
-865 NNIKVSNA
+865 V
-873 GAAIV
+873 
-878 SIDGSSTIDLT
+878 IDG
-889 DSKVEYNGPGY
+889 
-900 AFFSKNNGNINFTSG
+900 
-915 TLTLRGNATGYSL
+915 
-928 PVSGGSPITLTN
+928 IT
-940 ATINAFS
+940 F
-947 NDVIV
+947 
-952 MNLKGVTTYNTSGSK
+952 
-967 VNGTPLT
+967 
-974 SFLPTNPINYTEGS
+974 
-988 TTYNGFKY
+988 
-996 TVLDDVDVN
+996 N
-1005 IDSAIDKSNSTSTS
+1005 IDSDIDKGDSTSTS
-1019 DDYIF
+1019 DGYVF
-1024 SRRVLFQNSRL
+1024 TRRLLLQNSEINV
-1035 NAQANVS
+1035 NAGKNVT
-1042 ANLNTKQLS
+1042 ANL
-1051 EIDSSLNMPVG
+1051 SSADLTSIGGPQIPVG
-1062 LAISASS
+1062 LAIAASS
-1069 KSTKTSTT
+1069 KSKTTNKT
-1077 GITVSN
+1077 
-1083 GVTIESDRTDA
+1083 A
-1094 GAGAVG
+1094 
-1100 LYANYGF
+1100 
-1107 INNDGNINV
+1107 INNDGNVTVNRTDSGNGGVGLYVNYGHINNNASGKV
-1116 EQGTGAT
+1116 EVETT
-1123 PNAANDNAV
+1123 KNNPHAV
-1132 GIYAT
+1132 GIYGT
-1137 NSTAVNNQANGNI
+1137 NSTPIVNAG
-1150 KVDGKKSIGI
+1150 KVTVGGDKSFGI
-1160 LGLSYRLDDSG
+1160 LGLSYRINNAGVRVDPTTEAYYDPALAAAPNNKYGKVDI
-1171 NPVTNAEPFANNPLT
+1171 TNASGGEITMNK
-1186 DTTGIVNIVNNGNI
+1186 DTAV
-1200 EMNVNDAATSSGTL
+1200 
-1214 GIYIKNNS
+1214 GIYAYNNS
-1222 LGTGA
+1222 LGIGNNNERGA
-1227 YQRTVAQTTAT
+1227 GDVKAT
-1238 NNKTIT
+1238 NAAGGTIT
-1244 MHGGDN
+1244 MNGGN
-1250 AIAMAASNGTLTN
+1250 NSIAMGTSRGTLT
-1263 AATGTINIEN
+1263 
-1273 SKSAGMFGEESSIL
+1273 
-1287 NNAGTINV
+1287 NAGTINV
-1295 AVTTPAPV
+1295 NGTVSAGMYATDKSSMENTSTGVINVAATKV

-1313 DVNTPITTSGTINV
+1313 DVDTPITTSGTINV

-1735 LNTFSQKGQT
+1735 LNAFSQKGQT

-2008 ENQTMIKAGIFKT
+2008 ENRTMIKAGIFKT

-2205 GYDTKGENIRG
+2205 GYDTRGENIRG

>member
-165 EPNAAIPIAAALKP
+165 EPNAAIPIAASLKP

-194 ISNLPQFKPRTV
+194 LSGLPAFEPTTI
-206 NDPVEPSAPVLP
+206 NPPVTPSIDAPNPSINPSLSINSESR
-218 TPGSF
+218 GSGESIRAF
-223 NFSLTGV
+223 GGTGESVFESVAVV
-230 SNGNG
+230 SGIINATSDGNGNYT
-235 GRTIAF
+235 RVHTY
-241 KKTNSNGAIESV
+241 TTEDV
-253 ISSGGNFNIVRQSN
+253 IVRQIAS
-267 GTMKYSFRKYSG
+267 GTPNSSISGFSYENKYSNSY
-279 TSPWGTPEGSITT
+279 I
-292 TSWNNVDDD
+292 
-301 GTTTS
+301 
-306 FLGFQKL
+306 
-313 VGDDSGYA
+313 
-321 MGLTNTN
+321 
-328 NLLTNVNNFTSG
+328 
-340 TTPVIREFVHLDHH
+340 
-354 SHVAAGGAIAGL
+354 
-366 TSGTTDPNWDST
+366 
-378 VSSGSNKTAVLA
+378 SGSNTAYDGNQGFFQVNGSSGFGVTLNGANIIYKSINATDNTHMAELVHQDMHGGTTA
-390 AYNDVVNNVNA
+390 ANVETAITKAAISKINTNDFKDVVDTVMTNDKPDMYGLFANSGEINISGEKSIFSNSYNHGGGQGVVLNAGIINLNGNDTKRAVFLLSNDTQNNSGLGLEDKAYQQYYNTLDGSVNMHTSESAMFLLVPAHKRPVSIANKGSMTLDGDSSVGIFANNGSTGVNLNLNFSTA
-401 TTLQNSKN
+401 TSAGTTALSGHSETGNNGNSINGLTGGITSRATALTDAKVMTVKGKSSAGIYMPNN
-409 SSTASKTS
+409 SSFIHGQFAVDVQTQATIPTEGSAGIYSKS
-417 DLFFWMNSGRIVME
+417 PIDLQGHYIKLTNGKYNVGTYPVNGAVYYLGAGSIELNGGENNTGIVAKNNGRVFSESEMALTG
-431 GKNNVV
+431 GKNNVAIYAEGHTGNV
-437 TNNYDHNGTRN
+437 NDVEVKSIETVGAPQEDSVFIYAQGGAKVKTDAAAGGLKIKGTISAGTNNFSSGTSKLDKNVGGVYANGGGNSSYTTDISQTKTNTFMGANDYNIDITGAAATNNSNVYAGFGIFANN
-448 SKSVAANIGDIK
+448 SKVNAEYNKVKATNTGVAVAATSGGYVNLDHGEANYTGSGYALYTEGNGDITLN
-460 IQPYHDNNGYFETSN
+460 DGNLVLGGN
-475 AVFSLSDGVNG
+475 AVGYIKDTGSGSHGVHMNTGSKIDVQSDGVILMDLRVPGPLN
-486 SFSTANN
+486 STN
-493 AVRPNGHLAI
+493 
-503 VYNGSTG
+503 
-510 NIDLWTS
+510 
-517 DSAYFLDADGERAMS
+517 LD
-532 IINRGS
+532 N
-538 VNVYGQGSVG
+538 
-548 TYFVKNFKKSIDLQF
+548 QF
-563 VSSDFTFDNTKNA
+563 
-576 VTNGSFKPMTIYGD
+576 
-590 NSVGYFQNQVK
+590 
-601 TTTEG
+601 
-606 NFAVNIGSS
+606 
-615 GVGNQSFTTNKTS
+615 
-628 KITTVTGGETNGDL
+628 TGG
-642 ITNRSVNV
+642 
-650 TDDAANAKNNPD
+650 
-662 YIRNSF
+662 
-668 GILSSSPMTLTS
+668 
-680 HQIKIYDKTENN
+680 
-692 VGVMP
+692 
-697 NANVALDL
+697 
-705 GGGSI
+705 
-710 TLEGGNTSK
+710 
-719 NNVGIYIGSNGG
+719 
-731 SVKSTGVI
+731 TGY
-739 DVNNG
+739 
-744 IGNLAI
+744 L
-750 AAIKNSGA
+750 SGA
-758 TDVEV
+758 TI
-763 NKVNATGT
+763 T
-771 KNSVL
+771 
-776 IYASNSAKVKADE
+776 
-789 LNVSGATVENDANT
+789 AN
-803 TNKKNSG
+803 
-810 AVYATTGAKVTINRA
+810 
-825 GTAAPA
+825 
-831 TPNIEITGTEF
+831 
-842 TDQKGTYTGFGLY
+842 
-855 SNKATIDAQK
+855 SNKYKYKYA
-865 NNIKVSNA
+865 V
-873 GAAIV
+873 
-878 SIDGSSTIDLT
+878 IDG
-889 DSKVEYNGPGY
+889 
-900 AFFSKNNGNINFTSG
+900 
-915 TLTLRGNATGYSL
+915 
-928 PVSGGSPITLTN
+928 IT
-940 ATINAFS
+940 F
-947 NDVIV
+947 
-952 MNLKGVTTYNTSGSK
+952 
-967 VNGTPLT
+967 
-974 SFLPTNPINYTEGS
+974 
-988 TTYNGFKY
+988 
-996 TVLDDVDVN
+996 N
-1005 IDSAIDKSNSTSTS
+1005 IDSDIDKGDSTSTS
-1019 DDYIF
+1019 DGYVF
-1024 SRRVLFQNSRL
+1024 TRRLLLQNSEINV
-1035 NAQANVS
+1035 NAGKNVT
-1042 ANLNTKQLS
+1042 ANL
-1051 EIDSSLNMPVG
+1051 SSADLTSIGGPQIPVG
-1062 LAISASS
+1062 LAIAASS
-1069 KSTKTSTT
+1069 NSKVPANNKT
-1077 GITVSN
+1077 G
-1083 GVTIESDRTDA
+1083 
-1094 GAGAVG
+1094 
-1100 LYANYGF
+1100 
-1107 INNDGNINV
+1107 INNDGNVTVNRTDSGNGGVGLYVNYGHINNNASGKV
-1116 EQGTGAT
+1116 EVETT
-1123 PNAANDNAV
+1123 KNNPHAV
-1132 GIYAT
+1132 GIYGT
-1137 NSTAVNNQANGNI
+1137 NSTPIVNAG
-1150 KVDGKKSIGI
+1150 KVTVGGDKSFGI
-1160 LGLSYRLDDSG
+1160 LGLSYRINNAGVRVDPTTEAYYDPALAAAPNNKYGKVDI
-1171 NPVTNAEPFANNPLT
+1171 TNASGGEITMNK
-1186 DTTGIVNIVNNGNI
+1186 DTAV
-1200 EMNVNDAATSSGTL
+1200 
-1214 GIYIKNNS
+1214 GIYAYNNS
-1222 LGTGA
+1222 LGIGNNNERGA
-1227 YQRTVAQTTAT
+1227 GDVKAT
-1238 NNKTIT
+1238 NAAGGTIT
-1244 MHGGDN
+1244 MNGGN
-1250 AIAMAASNGTLTN
+1250 NSIAMGTSRGTLT
-1263 AATGTINIEN
+1263 
-1273 SKSAGMFGEESSIL
+1273 
-1287 NNAGTINV
+1287 NAGTINV
-1295 AVTTPAPV
+1295 NGTVSAGMYATDKSSMENTSTGVINVAATKV

-1313 DVNTPITTSGTINV
+1313 DIDTPITTSGTINV

-1735 LNTFSQKGQT
+1735 LNAFSQKGQT

-2002 DLGGSR
+2002 DVGGSR

-2097 GRFTDIK
+2097 GRFTDIN